1 VYVNSKIALVV
12 QGMFELSDSI
22 AYDCLWQYEKL
33 RHMHLET
40 NRVRVF
46 AEKLHRSRYSDWPV
60 ESLDRLWPWIKD
72 DPNSTI
78 IYHYCDGWPAFETR
92 VRGER
97 SRLIV
102 RWHNNT
108 PPWFFA
114 AHSRHPTANTTRGF
128 QRILQLAETP
138 RIEFWVNSSYSA
150 RQLSFLGVP
159 ENRIHVVYPASA
171 YLSYAPRAQ
180 PDLSKPRQQRPN
192 IRLLFVGRITPH
204 KGHKHLV
211 AVAAVV
217 QRATGKKVDLQLA
230 GRADSSMQ
238 SYVDEVRALA
248 RDLSVSLFLRGEIND
263 TALLRL
269 YDESDV
275 FLALTEHEG
284 FGLPLFEA
292 MRLAVPVVALRSTA
306 IKDLFCEHPLGIDV
320 LDYREI
326 ALRVIAALDPN
337 IRDMVIAWQVDQLLT
352 SYDKEIV
359 TSQLEVGMA
368 GHARWPT
375 HKFEPNTSVD
385 KSVAALRAALWT
397 KIDKAACA
405 LNALRAL
412 PKDTPE
418 RFVTRYDIAAYST
431 LLESRGMST
440 NLYDAALAQNFTSN
454 RRFLGPPLRLARR
467 AVLSVQSG
475 LVRALGILDANVDA
489 RFERMENQLSRLQ
502 SSVERNQESRAAPAE
517 QPTTLPAGRTFG
529 DTASAYDKAYFEGGL
544 DSHYASYTRDGVA
557 PGRELA
563 RTIFELFQPAS
574 ALEAGCALG
583 FTVKALRELDVA
595 AFGYDIS
602 EWAVRE
608 ANSPFILRF
617 DISQETIS
625 EKFDLVFAF
634 DVMQHIPLE
643 EVGFALRNLWNACSR
658 YLVVVPATYPA
669 GANADPREPTHR
681 IFREREWW
689 KSMIETTCETA
700 LDPLATNAL
709 DRAEHSMKYNYN
721 GRVLVASK
729 R

>member
-1 VYVNSKIALVV
+1 
-12 QGMFELSDSI
+12 
-22 AYDCLWQYEKL
+22 
-33 RHMHLET
+33 
-40 NRVRVF
+40 
-46 AEKLHRSRYSDWPV
+46 
-60 ESLDRLWPWIKD
+60 
-72 DPNSTI
+72 
-78 IYHYCDGWPAFETR
+78 
-92 VRGER
+92 
-97 SRLIV
+97 
-102 RWHNNT
+102 
-108 PPWFFA
+108 
-114 AHSRHPTANTTRGF
+114 
-128 QRILQLAETP
+128 
-138 RIEFWVNSSYSA
+138 
-150 RQLSFLGVP
+150 VP

-171 YLSYAPRAQ
+171 YLSYAPRTQ
-180 PDLSKPRQQRPN
+180 PDLSKPRPQRPN

-230 GRADSSMQ
+230 GRADPSMQ

-337 IRDMVIAWQVDQLLT
+337 IRDMVIGWQVDQLLT
-352 SYDKEIV
+352 CSDKEAV
-359 TSQLEVGMA
+359 TSQMEVGMA
-368 GHARWPT
+368 GRARWPT
-375 HKFEPNTSVD
+375 HEFVPNPSVD
-385 KSVAALRAALWT
+385 KSVAALRETLWT

-431 LLESRGMST
+431 LLEARGMST

-489 RFERMENQLSRLQ
+489 HFERMEKQLSRLQ
-502 SSVERNQESRAAPAE
+502 SAVERTQEPRAAPAE

-529 DTASAYDKAYFEGGL
+529 DTASA
-544 DSHYASYTRDGVA
+544 
-557 PGRELA
+557 
-563 RTIFELFQPAS
+563 
-574 ALEAGCALG
+574 
-583 FTVKALRELDVA
+583 
-595 AFGYDIS
+595 
-602 EWAVRE
+602 
-608 ANSPFILRF
+608 
-617 DISQETIS
+617 
-625 EKFDLVFAF
+625 
-634 DVMQHIPLE
+634 
-643 EVGFALRNLWNACSR
+643 
-658 YLVVVPATYPA
+658 
-669 GANADPREPTHR
+669 
-681 IFREREWW
+681 
-689 KSMIETTCETA
+689 
-700 LDPLATNAL
+700 
-709 DRAEHSMKYNYN
+709 
-721 GRVLVASK
+721 
-729 R
+729 